1 MEITRGKIQKAKK
14 VVIYGPEG
22 IGKSTFAAR
31 FPGAV
36 FIDTEGSTNDMDV
49 ARLPRPTSWNMLF
62 DEIEYIKTHT
72 DECRTLVIDT
82 VDWAELLCVEHICAV
97 HNKKGIEDFGY
108 GNGYVYTKEEFGRF
122 LNKLSDLIEVG
133 INVVLTAHAQL
144 RKFEQPDELGAYD
157 RWELKLGKK
166 TQSQTSPLVKEW
178 ADMLLFANYKTFSV
192 AVGKDGKKHKG
203 QGGKRTMYTQHHP
216 CWDAKNRFGLPE
228 ECEFD
233 YSVIAEIIEGTKKS
247 VPAPKEEKP
256 IEIQKPSVKDNDFM
270 NIPKDT
276 DEKVDFDTGAKV
288 EEPVKSTGTKVED
301 SVFHIAEYIP
311 KALRDLMY
319 PNLVSEVQQAWD
331 KQANFLSAQ
340 ARAQKTLEGMINR
353 YEDLLHKNW
362 DLATDEQKARILQ
375 IKANTE
381 RMKSSGNDDGEDG
394 VVIVNDAPTGED
406 IRHSDTEVPADIQ
419 QQDS

>member
-319 PNLVSEVQQAWD
+319 PNLVSEEELMEAVYQRGFFPKGTPFQNLPQEFID
-331 KQANFLSAQ
+331 GCLIIMIFRLINKQ
-340 ARAQKTLEGMINR
+340 
-353 YEDLLHKNW
+353 
-362 DLATDEQKARILQ
+362 
-375 IKANTE
+375 
-381 RMKSSGNDDGEDG
+381 
-394 VVIVNDAPTGED
+394 
-406 IRHSDTEVPADIQ
+406 EV
-419 QQDS
+419 